1 MIQKLSHSAV
11 ETLSTC
17 GYKYYLHYDKRYR
30 STNVS
35 SALLFGSAF
44 DESLNIL
51 LLEKDLQKAK
61 DVFLEHWSKHEH
73 NYNIQFYKMDHN
85 IELLDSDLLWDLA
98 GVPDVKKRYHYEC
111 FFTLEIKGLKMLEAY
126 YNEILPKIK
135 NVIAIQKTFEIPFK
149 DYNGVVKGIIDLI
162 AEIELADG
170 TVVAAILDN
179 KSTSQPYTKNS
190 YKTKEQL
197 ALYQA
202 ALPEYK
208 YVGFLTLNK
217 KTFATQ
223 IIVGEF
229 DADVVCSTLEKFEN
243 AFEQIATK
251 DFQKNKKGCYAFG
264 QDCIFKSHCFGKGFD
279 SSIYEKI
286 DE

>member
-1 MIQKLSHSAV
+1 MQKLSHSAR
-11 ETLSTC
+11 ETLETC
-17 GYKYYLHYDKRYR
+17 SYKYELHYNRRLR
-30 STNVS
+30 SVNTS

-44 DESLNIL
+44 DESLNVL
-51 LLEKDLQKAK
+51 LLERDLEKAK
-61 DVFLEHWSKHEH
+61 QVFLDQWLRNEH
-73 NYNIQFYKMDHN
+73 NYNIVYYKMDHDLS
-85 IELLDSDLLWDLA
+85 LLDSDLLWDLA
-98 GVPDVKKRYHYEC
+98 GVTDAVKRKHYEC
-111 FFTLEIKGLKMLEAY
+111 FFTLEAKGLKMLEAY
-126 YNEILPKIK
+126 HAEILPKIK
-135 NVIAIQKTFEIPFK
+135 RVIEIQKSFELPFAE
-149 DYNGVVKGIIDLI
+149 YNGIVRGVIDLV
-162 AEIELADG
+162 AEIELVDG

-202 ALPEYK
+202 ALLEYK

-243 AFEQIATK
+243 AFKQIAAK

-264 QDCIFKSHCFGKGFD
+264 MDCIFKSHCFGKGFD
-279 SSIYEKI
+279 NSIYEKI
-286 DE
+286 DG

>member
-1 MIQKLSHSAV
+1 MQKLSHSAR
-11 ETLSTC
+11 ETLETC
-17 GYKYYLHYDKRYR
+17 GYKYQLHYERRLR
-30 STNVS
+30 STNTS

-44 DESLNIL
+44 DEALNVL
-51 LLEKDLQKAK
+51 LLDRDLEKAK
-61 DVFLEHWSKHEH
+61 EVFLDKWIVHEH
-73 NYNIQFYKMDHN
+73 NYNIVYYKMDHDLS
-85 IELLDSDLLWDLA
+85 LLDSDLLWDLT
-98 GVPDVKKRYHYEC
+98 GVPDAVKRRHYEC
-111 FFTLEIKGLKMLEAY
+111 FFTLEAKGLKMLEAY

>member
-1 MIQKLSHSAV
+1 MQKLSHSAR
-11 ETLSTC
+11 ETLETC
-17 GYKYYLHYDKRYR
+17 GYKYQLHYERRLR
-30 STNVS
+30 STNTS

-44 DESLNIL
+44 DEALNVL
-51 LLEKDLQKAK
+51 LLDRDLEKAK
-61 DVFLEHWSKHEH
+61 EVFLEKWLVHEH
-73 NYNIQFYKMDHN
+73 NYNIVYYKMDHDLS
-85 IELLDSDLLWDLA
+85 LLDSDLLWDLA
-98 GVPDVKKRYHYEC
+98 GVPDAVKRRHYEC
-111 FFTLEIKGLKMLEAY
+111 FFTLEAKGLKMLEAY
-126 YNEILPKIK
+126 YAEILPKIK
-135 NVIAIQKTFEIPFK
+135 RVIEIQKNFELPFPE
-149 DYNGVVKGIIDLI
+149 YKGIVRGVIDLI

-170 TVVAAILDN
+170 TVVSAILDN

-243 AFEQIATK
+243 AFKQIAAK
-251 DFQKNKKGCYAFG
+251 DFQKNKKGCFSFG

-279 SSIYEKI
+279 NSIYEKV